1 MKSKTPIL
9 QRLLRNFGF
18 GLFIG
23 VIFAI
28 ILAAVLDSDVA
39 EGIKNNCVSI
49 AAIIAATFSAFLAL
63 LGVRGQIEHQN
74 KQHNEQIE
82 HQNKQAEKARL
93 ASLAATKAFLPIA
106 LTEMCYVAKRGM
118 VLRWGFYKRLQNA
131 ALDAE
136 IQNLQQKTA
145 SELAL
150 SEHLISV
157 FKDFIEYAAP
167 DDGARISLVLNEYQI
182 VLARWN
188 GIFAGYEWG
197 LYADATDEQTI
208 HWAYL
213 YALSS
218 SVFEFSRNRAS
229 SITGTV
235 GKKEILDALHSA
247 KIIPTGPIEFDTHID
262 ESFWIPDAN
271 FRIRRSLQKF

>member
-1 MKSKTPIL
+1 MKSKTPLL
-9 QRLLRNFGF
+9 QRLLQNFGF

-63 LGVRGQIEHQN
+63 LGVRGQIEQQN

-82 HQNKQAEKARL
+82 HQNKQAENARL

-106 LTEMCYVAKRGM
+106 LTEMCSIARKGM
-118 VLRWGFYKRLQNA
+118 VLRWGFYNRLKRGAPN
-131 ALDAE
+131 DE
-136 IQNLQQKTA
+136 IQHLQHQVT
-145 SELAL
+145 SELTL
-150 SEHLISV
+150 SEHLISI
-157 FKDFIEYAAP
+157 FKDFIENAAP
-167 DDGARISLVLNEYQI
+167 DDGDRISLILREYQV

-188 GIFAGYEWG
+188 GIFEGYEQG
-197 LYADATDEQTI
+197 IYADATNEQTI

-218 SVFEFSRNRAS
+218 SAFEFSRNRAS

-235 GKKEILDALHSA
+235 GKEEISAALLRA
-247 KIIPTGPIEFDTHID
+247 VIIPTNKNEFDTQID
-262 ESFWIPDAN
+262 EFLLDS
-271 FRIRRSLQKF
+271 RRQF